1 MCARLGNYAKTIIQA
16 IQEFK
21 AQKHHF
27 RMMQQQQQQQQ
38 QQHMG
43 FNIQANWNGPQQV
56 QQAQSFNSNDMFGD
70 QMFGNFAANHQ
81 MQPAQHMFPMQ
92 QQQPQPPHMEAFTV
106 L

>member
-1 MCARLGNYAKTIIQA
+1 LISVFFQGNCAKTIIQA

-38 QQHMG
+38 QHHQQMS
-43 FNIQANWNGPQQV
+43 FNQMQPNWNGPPQNQP
-56 QQAQSFNSNDMFGD
+56 QFNNNDMFGG
-70 QMFGNFAANHQ
+70 FGHQ
-81 MQPAQHMFPMQ
+81 AQAMQQPPQHNMFPVQQPPQ
-92 QQQPQPPHMEAFTV
+92 QQHFEAFTV